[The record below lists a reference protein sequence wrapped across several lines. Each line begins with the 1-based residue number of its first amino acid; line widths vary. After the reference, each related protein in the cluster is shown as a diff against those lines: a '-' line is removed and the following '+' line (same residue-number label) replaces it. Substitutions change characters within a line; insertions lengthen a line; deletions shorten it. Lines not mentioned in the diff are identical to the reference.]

1 MERHIRLA
9 PAVAATLYAVPASHP
24 CAAVERAL
32 QLKDLE
38 YRRVDLPPVAHKAV
52 QQALF
57 GGGTVP
63 GLTLDGR
70 RILGSR
76 PIMRALDERAPEPR
90 LVPED
95 RHARKPIELAEG
107 WGDEVLQ
114 PLVRRVLWLALGRAP
129 AAMPA
134 YSDGSNLRIPAP
146 VARLSAPLI
155 ARAEQR
161 INAASDA
168 SVRADLANL
177 GHHLA
182 RVERWMEHDVIGG
195 ERPNAADLQ
204 IGAGLRLLLTLE
216 DVARAVGSRE
226 AVNLARRWFP
236 DYPGRVP
243 AGVLPSDWLR

>member
-1 MERHIRLA
+1 
-9 PAVAATLYAVPASHP
+9 VAATLYAVPASHP

-32 QLKDLE
+32 QLKRLA

-52 QQALF
+52 QRALF

-70 RILGSR
+70 RIFGSR
-76 PIMRALDERAPEPR
+76 PIVRALDERAPEPR
-90 LVPED
+90 LLPED
-95 RHARKPIELAEG
+95 RKARRPIELAEE

-114 PLVRRVLWLALGRAP
+114 PLVRRVLWSALRRTP
-129 AAMPA
+129 AAMPS
-134 YSDGSNLRIPAP
+134 YSEGSSLPIPAP
-146 VARLSAPLI
+146 AARLAAPLV

-182 RVERWMEHDVIGG
+182 RVERWMEHEVIGG
-195 ERPNAADLQ
+195 ELPNAADLQ
-204 IGAGLRLLLTLE
+204 IGAGLRLLLTIE
-216 DVARAVGSRE
+216 DVAGSVGSRA
-226 AVNLARRWFP
+226 AVDLARRWFP
-236 DYPGRVP
+236 NYPGRVP
-243 AGVLPSDWLR
+243 AGALPAAWLA

>member
-1 MERHIRLA
+1 
-9 PAVAATLYAVPASHP
+9 VAATLYAVPASHP

-32 QLKDLE
+32 QLKRVA
-38 YRRVDLPPVAHKAV
+38 YRRVDLPPVAHKAF

-63 GLTLDGR
+63 GVTLDGR

-76 PIMRALDERAPEPR
+76 PIVRALDARAPEPR
-90 LVPED
+90 LLPED
-95 RHARKPIELAEG
+95 RKARQPIELAEG

-114 PLVRRVLWLALGRAP
+114 PLVRRVLWSALRRAP
-129 AAMPA
+129 AAMSS
-134 YSDGSNLRIPAP
+134 YSEGSSLRIPAP
-146 VARLSAPLI
+146 AARMAAPLV

-195 ERPNAADLQ
+195 EQPNAADLQ
-204 IGAGLRLLLTLE
+204 IGAGLRLLLTIE
-216 DVARAVGSRE
+216 DVARSVGSRG
-226 AVNLARRWFP
+226 ALDLARRWFP

-243 AGVLPSDWLR
+243 AGVLPAAWLPSRLNVNGGG

>member
-1 MERHIRLA
+1 
-9 PAVAATLYAVPASHP
+9 VAATLYAVPASHP

-32 QLKDLE
+32 QLKRVA
-38 YRRVDLPPVAHKAV
+38 YRRVDLPPVAHKAF

-63 GLTLDGR
+63 GVTLDGR

-76 PIMRALDERAPEPR
+76 PIVRALDARAPEPR
-90 LVPED
+90 LLPED
-95 RHARKPIELAEG
+95 REARQPIELAEG

-114 PLVRRVLWLALGRAP
+114 PLVRRVLWSALRRAP
-129 AAMPA
+129 AAMPS
-134 YSDGSNLRIPAP
+134 YSEGSSLRIPAQA
-146 VARLSAPLI
+146 ARLAAPLV

-195 ERPNAADLQ
+195 EQPNAADLQ
-204 IGAGLRLLLTLE
+204 IGAGLRLLLTVE
-216 DVARAVGSRE
+216 DVARSAGSRG
-226 AVNLARRWFP
+226 AVDLARRWFP

-243 AGVLPSDWLR
+243 AGALPAAWLP